1 VAGVL
6 PPILGELQLSASQF
20 IDKLS
25 EVRDVLGET
34 AGSTDDLDLA
44 QARAEATSSQLA
56 DAQERLSAANAD
68 LIATQDAINEGML
81 QGSEASTAQSAALE
95 RQTVAEGEV
104 RDATLANSEAQGKL
118 AESEVAAA
126 DTGVLQDERLIKAGK
141 LVTYAFLGIGAAVV
155 GISVKMAMSFQSSQ
169 AKVQAALGQ
178 SVKQSNA
185 LANSLLGTAGHTEQS
200 ASAMEAALAP
210 VAAQFKSLQGGAYTT
225 ADTLEEMKAAS
236 TLADAGLGSLSD
248 TTGDLAGILQAFQL
262 RAKDAASTADILY
275 SASQLT
281 GQGIDSLTSGLER
294 TRTKLGALAPSL
306 GDLSGLLVDMTEHG
320 ETGRAAMSM
329 LTTTMTALLKPTA
342 AAAKAQ
348 TDLKATLDAMPPSLR
363 ALADEYQSGALTG
376 NSLTAA
382 TDGMSTANAALWK
395 AFISAAGAARTSSLA
410 SKELGLTVLNNKGQ
424 FVEMASVI
432 GQLQEKLKGMS
443 NAQATA
449 ELTALGFGSS
459 SAKLLALVRAGP
471 EVLDKATAA
480 ATKHG
485 RAENAANL
493 QMKTLHGQL
502 HMLEAAVDD
511 YGVRLGRV
519 LIPKIE
525 TVIHVTASVV
535 EWFNKNR
542 VAAYTLA
549 AVVTGVLGV
558 AVTAFAVNAL
568 HKLVEN
574 AQAAYQAILKLFG
587 LSGAPKMGAMTD
599 DATQAAD
606 VLKTGI
612 AEAGAQLI
620 ADAKTAAESL
630 VTGGTTAAA
639 DVSTGAATGAEDLA
653 AGGVAASEDVA
664 AGGAA
669 AADDLGAG
677 GAAAA
682 EDTAAGGTAAAEDLA
697 AGGEAAAEDTA
708 AGGTAAA
715 EDLAAGGEAAG
726 EDTAAG
732 GVAAGEDV
740 AAGGVAAGEDTAAG
754 GVAAGEDIAAGGVA
768 AGEDVAAGGVAAG
781 EDTAAGGVAAGE
793 DIAAG
798 GVAAGEDEAAGG
810 VAAGED
816 VAAGGVAASEDIA
829 AGGVAAGEDLVA
841 GGAGAAE
848 DVAAGGVA
856 AGEDLTAAGAAAG
869 EEMAAGGAAGGGLAV
884 GAGAGLGAGAA
895 AGAAGFGISDVI
907 LPVLAAQ
914 IASMG
919 TKFIPGA
926 AAGEAAQP
934 GWMKD
939 ISSIPFVGGITKVSA
954 DIGGGIADALGIGKK
969 VTPTAELNY
978 NDPAVAK
985 YLSSAAGAK
994 AAKGLGLTKADI
1006 SALAKEADANK
1017 TTTAVNSLSSKAAKS
1032 SDVLK
1037 LAKPVD
1043 IAKVTS
1049 AALKLAKPADMAR
1062 ITLATDR
1069 TTAAVRSVKAS
1080 VDAGHTI
1087 NVSGDLH
1094 TTITLDG
1101 RTLAQALRPYQ
1112 LSAARATGQNVL
1124 NSRSVGRGTGNP

>member
-1 VAGVL
+1 MVGVL
-6 PPILGELQLSASQF
+6 PPILGGLQLSASQF

-126 DTGVLQDERLIKAGK
+126 DTGVLQDERLIKVGK

-225 ADTLEEMKAAS
+225 ADALEEMKAAS

-248 TTGDLAGILQAFQL
+248 TTGDLAGIMQAFQL

-306 GDLSGLLVDMTEHG
+306 GDLSGLLADMTEHG

-395 AFISAAGAARTSSLA
+395 AFVSAAGGARTSNLA

-424 FVEMASVI
+424 FVGMASVI
-432 GQLQEKLKGMS
+432 GQLQEKLKGLT

-471 EVLDKATAA
+471 EAFDKATAA
-480 ATKHG
+480 VTKHG

-502 HMLEAAVDD
+502 H
-511 YGVRLGRV
+511 
-519 LIPKIE
+519 E
-525 TVIHVTASVV
+525 TVDHHHHV
-535 EWFNKNR
+535 ER
-542 VAAYTLA
+542 
-549 AVVTGVLGV
+549 
-558 AVTAFAVNAL
+558 
-568 HKLVEN
+568 
-574 AQAAYQAILKLFG
+574 
-587 LSGAPKMGAMTD
+587 
-599 DATQAAD
+599 
-606 VLKTGI
+606 
-612 AEAGAQLI
+612 
-620 ADAKTAAESL
+620 
-630 VTGGTTAAA
+630 
-639 DVSTGAATGAEDLA
+639 EDLSVR
-653 AGGVAASEDVA
+653 GMQQRDV
-664 AGGAA
+664 
-669 AADDLGAG
+669 
-677 GAAAA
+677 
-682 EDTAAGGTAAAEDLA
+682 EQHY
-697 AGGEAAAEDTA
+697 
-708 AGGTAAA
+708 
-715 EDLAAGGEAAG
+715 
-726 EDTAAG
+726 
-732 GVAAGEDV
+732 
-740 AAGGVAAGEDTAAG
+740 
-754 GVAAGEDIAAGGVA
+754 
-768 AGEDVAAGGVAAG
+768 
-781 EDTAAGGVAAGE
+781 
-793 DIAAG
+793 
-798 GVAAGEDEAAGG
+798 
-810 VAAGED
+810 
-816 VAAGGVAASEDIA
+816 
-829 AGGVAAGEDLVA
+829 
-841 GGAGAAE
+841 
-848 DVAAGGVA
+848 
-856 AGEDLTAAGAAAG
+856 
-869 EEMAAGGAAGGGLAV
+869 AV
-884 GAGAGLGAGAA
+884 GALMCTASLDHDDGDGRMSDRVQRGDLLGIREDQRCKSLAVQRRVRRQDPASEPVDQRLVGRSARLHYFARNAVGIDQKCTVLDHEARNRRLARTDPTRQRHGEHVLRTFHGTPTRLLGAADRPLRTA
-895 AGAAGFGISDVI
+895 
-907 LPVLAAQ
+907 P
-914 IASMG
+914 ASC
-919 TKFIPGA
+919 
-926 AAGEAAQP
+926 
-934 GWMKD
+934 
-939 ISSIPFVGGITKVSA
+939 
-954 DIGGGIADALGIGKK
+954 
-969 VTPTAELNY
+969 
-978 NDPAVAK
+978 
-985 YLSSAAGAK
+985 
-994 AAKGLGLTKADI
+994 
-1006 SALAKEADANK
+1006 
-1017 TTTAVNSLSSKAAKS
+1017 
-1032 SDVLK
+1032 
-1037 LAKPVD
+1037 
-1043 IAKVTS
+1043 
-1049 AALKLAKPADMAR
+1049 
-1062 ITLATDR
+1062 
-1069 TTAAVRSVKAS
+1069 
-1080 VDAGHTI
+1080 H
-1087 NVSGDLH
+1087 
-1094 TTITLDG
+1094 
-1101 RTLAQALRPYQ
+1101 RPC
-1112 LSAARATGQNVL
+1112 R
-1124 NSRSVGRGTGNP
+1124 